1 MWIVIKVFLITVAF
15 PQSDFSPHIPV
26 LYEEVA
32 GVETVLK
39 LREPASSV
47 QRLQRDP
54 GLGGYSTN
62 LLPFSLLNNNQRVLH
77 FQFYCRRA
85 VFYVSAKDSRL
96 PKK

>member
-54 GLGGYSTN
+54 G
-62 LLPFSLLNNNQRVLH
+62 FFRRVFNQSFAL
-77 FQFYCRRA
+77 F
-85 VFYVSAKDSRL
+85 
-96 PKK
+96 PPE

>member
-54 GLGGYSTN
+54 G
-62 LLPFSLLNNNQRVLH
+62 
-77 FQFYCRRA
+77 
-85 VFYVSAKDSRL
+85 
-96 PKK
+96 

>member
-54 GLGGYSTN
+54 EYRRV
-62 LLPFSLLNNNQRVLH
+62 FNQSFAL
-77 FQFYCRRA
+77 FP
-85 VFYVSAKDSRL
+85 SE
-96 PKK
+96 